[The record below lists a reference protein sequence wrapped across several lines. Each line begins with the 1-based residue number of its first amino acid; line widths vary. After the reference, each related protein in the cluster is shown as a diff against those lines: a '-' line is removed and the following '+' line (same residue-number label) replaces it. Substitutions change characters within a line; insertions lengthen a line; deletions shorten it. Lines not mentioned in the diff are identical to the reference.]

1 MKSPL
6 EKGETG
12 GCLCHQTI
20 HAVRV
25 HSWLNSRKNFRNLTM
40 ENVWAIITKPDN
52 IPIVGLIILLF
63 FFTFITFKQ
72 GFENDKRIERKRHQK
87 GE

>member
-1 MKSPL
+1 
-6 EKGETG
+6 
-12 GCLCHQTI
+12 
-20 HAVRV
+20 
-25 HSWLNSRKNFRNLTM
+25 M
-40 ENVWAIITKPDN
+40 ENIWAIITKPDN

-72 GFENDKRIERKRHQK
+72 AFENDKRTERKRRQK

>member
-1 MKSPL
+1 
-6 EKGETG
+6 
-12 GCLCHQTI
+12 
-20 HAVRV
+20 
-25 HSWLNSRKNFRNLTM
+25 M
-40 ENVWAIITKPDN
+40 ENIWAIITKPDN

-72 GFENDKRIERKRHQK
+72 AFGNDKRIEKQKHQK

>member
-1 MKSPL
+1 MNVERRASSLYK
-6 EKGETG
+6 
-12 GCLCHQTI
+12 
-20 HAVRV
+20 
-25 HSWLNSRKNFRNLTM
+25 WNLPM

-63 FFTFITFKQ
+63 FFTWITFKQ
-72 GFENDKRIERKRHQK
+72 AFENDKRTEQKRHQK

>member
-1 MKSPL
+1 
-6 EKGETG
+6 
-12 GCLCHQTI
+12 
-20 HAVRV
+20 
-25 HSWLNSRKNFRNLTM
+25 M
-40 ENVWAIITKPDN
+40 ENIWAIITKPDN

-72 GFENDKRIERKRHQK
+72 AFENDKRIEKKTHQK

>member
-1 MKSPL
+1 
-6 EKGETG
+6 
-12 GCLCHQTI
+12 
-20 HAVRV
+20 
-25 HSWLNSRKNFRNLTM
+25 M

-52 IPIVGLIILLF
+52 IPIVGLILLLF

-72 GFENDKRIERKRHQK
+72 AFENDKRMKQGKHQK

>member
-1 MKSPL
+1 
-6 EKGETG
+6 
-12 GCLCHQTI
+12 
-20 HAVRV
+20 
-25 HSWLNSRKNFRNLTM
+25 M

-72 GFENDKRIERKRHQK
+72 AFENDKQIEREKQQK